1 MRFQLS
7 RLKSVAHLNEYPVV
21 INSRAY
27 RREHI
32 WFFFFFFADEQMVN
46 TPTHNPSENA
56 SENVIFT
63 QYGKQRTNHDF
74 NA

>member
-1 MRFQLS
+1 MSILLLS
-7 RLKSVAHLNEYPVV
+7 TAGLIEENTSDFL
-21 INSRAY
+21 
-27 RREHI
+27 
-32 WFFFFFFADEQMVN
+32 FFFFADEQMVN

>member
-21 INSRAY
+21 INSKAY

-32 WFFFFFFADEQMVN
+32 WFAFFLFADEQMVN
-46 TPTHNPSENA
+46 TPTHNP

>member
-1 MRFQLS
+1 MSILLLS
-7 RLKSVAHLNEYPVV
+7 TAGLIEENTSDLL
-21 INSRAY
+21 
-27 RREHI
+27 
-32 WFFFFFFADEQMVN
+32 FFLFADEQMVN
-46 TPTHNPSENA
+46 TPTHDPSENA